1 MCDMQTILPIVALT
15 RNNNNNDDK
24 NNTRMKTR
32 KHVRFQKEVTVR
44 ILNKRRPPS
53 SSCWLAQKD
62 YDTIQNGIMMTLD
75 FMNLTDDSNNSSTT
89 TTSSSSLSLSLFYC
103 SRGLEKYSCKD
114 INRGCLKP
122 EILLRRLHA
131 VHAVLYEHEESQKRR
146 EQDQADEN
154 IRYAYR
160 NYTREDTEYALSM
173 GRYDEEDSISMIIEP
188 SCCCCKTA
196 SDDAYVNAKATDNA
210 TDNSSTADTSTYT
223 NLFRVKKPDENK
235 WNLTR
240 Q

>member
-15 RNNNNNDDK
+15 RNINNNDDK
-24 NNTRMKTR
+24 NNMRMKTR

-75 FMNLTDDSNNSSTT
+75 FMNLTDGFNNSSTT
-89 TTSSSSLSLSLFYC
+89 SSSSSSLSLFYC
-103 SRGLEKYSCKD
+103 SRGLEKYSCKV

-160 NYTREDTEYALSM
+160 NYTREDTEHALSM
-173 GRYDEEDSISMIIEP
+173 GRYDEEDSIRMIIEP
-188 SCCCCKTA
+188 SA
-196 SDDAYVNAKATDNA
+196 SDDAYGNGKTTDNA